1 MQLCNL
7 KIISHL
13 TAQNVILQSIISTPI
28 KFGDASEKNY
38 AETNIFLNT
47 DGSSR
52 MPIVISTGCIH

>member
-28 KFGDASEKNY
+28 KFVDASEKNY
-38 AETNIFLNT
+38 EETNIFLNT

-52 MPIVISTGCIH
+52 MPIVISTGCIQ

>member
-1 MQLCNL
+1 MLLCNL

-28 KFGDASEKNY
+28 KLGDASEKNY
-38 AETNIFLNT
+38 EETNIFLNT

-52 MPIVISTGCIH
+52 MPIVISTRCIH